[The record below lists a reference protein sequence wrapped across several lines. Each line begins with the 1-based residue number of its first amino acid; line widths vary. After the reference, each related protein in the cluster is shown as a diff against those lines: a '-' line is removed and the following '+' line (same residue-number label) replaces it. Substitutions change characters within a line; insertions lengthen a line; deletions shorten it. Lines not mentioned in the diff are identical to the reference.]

1 METQNFNFVG
11 NINGHRKKLVV
22 ITPVENGGVYTNKY
36 CPQELLTG
44 GLGFVV
50 AVNGENLDDVVIRST

>member
-50 AVNGENLDDVVIRST
+50 AVNG